1 MSVITSPQHG
11 AVVPSVSNSLKFNAH
26 LPLAGFTPSGDL
38 GPCAE
43 KLGNPLLRAD
53 PVGVVA
59 DAVWARPVARAAD
72 GAKIQNNTFNSF
84 IIVTACDSQF
94 KSS

>member
-1 MSVITSPQHG
+1 MGLTTHGFDAKRLSLLNKEYMSVITSPQHG
-11 AVVPSVSNSLKFNAH
+11 AVVPSVSNSFKFNAH

-43 KLGNPLLRAD
+43 KLGKPLLRGD
-53 PVGVVA
+53 PVGVAA

-72 GAKIQNNTFNSF
+72 GAKI
-84 IIVTACDSQF
+84 
-94 KSS
+94 